1 MTRSLVV
8 EHFSVS
14 YPGRRIIDRLSIPAV
29 AGGTMGALV
38 GPNAAGKT
46 TLLRGLAGLIRAEGS
61 VRLDGRELLKLTPQE
76 YAQNVTYMP
85 QALPQRVA
93 LTVFEALLSAL
104 HASRPMGAVSGDM
117 RQRALATL
125 ERLGIADLA
134 MRPLDQ
140 LSGGQRQMASLA
152 QAVAREPAVLLLDE
166 PTSALDLLHQWRVMQ
181 VVSELTRER
190 GMVTVLVLHDIA
202 LAARWCDRMIVLS
215 QGRIATDGPPATAL
229 TPGLF
234 AEVYGVAARIE
245 SCSRGFV
252 QVLVDGILDEAAN
265 PLIAPQHQ
273 DHQR

>member
-1 MTRSLVV
+1 
-8 EHFSVS
+8 
-14 YPGRRIIDRLSIPAV
+14 
-29 AGGTMGALV
+29 
-38 GPNAAGKT
+38 
-46 TLLRGLAGLIRAEGS
+46 
-61 VRLDGRELLKLTPQE
+61 
-76 YAQNVTYMP
+76 MP

-125 ERLGIADLA
+125 ERLGIASAPCGRSINCPGAAADGEPR
-134 MRPLDQ
+134 RPW
-140 LSGGQRQMASLA
+140 RASLRA
-152 QAVAREPAVLLLDE
+152 AARHQ

-215 QGRIATDGPPATAL
+215 QGRIATDGPPVTAL

-234 AEVYGVAARIE
+234 AEVYGVAARIDLFTRLRPGPGRRD
-245 SCSRGFV
+245 SRRG
-252 QVLVDGILDEAAN
+252 GE
-265 PLIAPQHQ
+265 PSTIAPQHQ